1 MRRQDSNRRRP
12 SNDNRL
18 SNNAVGQRGMFGMQ
32 PGLLGHQSALMGGHG
47 GLIGQGGLL
56 GSQGALFGGQGG
68 LLGAQA
74 GFLAGQGGGIMGGT
88 GGLLRSQIGALES
101 MGISGQE
108 LLSNPNFLG
117 MLANRN
123 ASLLGSQ
130 LNGAGQGFG
139 ALQGFGGSQGDG
151 IASLLGD
158 PLGGK
163 DRSRGGDWMGS
174 AQNQA
179 GILGPPPDARRGVM
193 PLLSSDDAGLR
204 MGMGGKRS
212 FEDDGIQMTKRFQG
226 GSVGQLMSPSP
237 YQGSKQGTNSSRS
250 KDNTC
255 NICNWSYST
264 TYMVHCQSLDHKRRA
279 KLVNKGCLLCKTGK
293 FKNYP
298 EYVKHLDSSKHKQK
312 KEELNR
318 DLDAKKRLSEQV
330 KTGKQQ
336 EETAVKEKNTGN
348 KVKHEVNIEKD
359 YQDAAVEDVKMDD
372 VADGDCDSF
381 SKADTLVYDPNVSV
395 GQEHVISVTGYFC
408 KLCRKFYNNE
418 TMAKVTHCKAEAHF
432 EKYRDALR
440 LK

>member
-1 MRRQDSNRRRP
+1 
-12 SNDNRL
+12 
-18 SNNAVGQRGMFGMQ
+18 MFGMQ
-32 PGLLGHQSALMGGHG
+32 PGSLGHQSALMGGHS
-47 GLIGQGGLL
+47 GLMGHSSLLGNQGSLF
-56 GSQGALFGGQGG
+56 GSQGA

-74 GFLAGQGGGIMGGT
+74 GFLGGQGGGLMGGP
-88 GGLLRSQIGALES
+88 GALLRNQIGALES

-108 LLSNPNFLG
+108 LLSNPNLLG
-117 MLANRN
+117 MLTNRN
-123 ASLLGSQ
+123 VSNLMGSQ

-158 PLGGK
+158 PMGGK
-163 DRSRGGDWMGS
+163 DRIRAGDWMGS
-174 AQNQA
+174 SPNQA
-179 GILGPPPDARRGVM
+179 GILGPPPDTRRVM
-193 PLLSSDDAGLR
+193 PLFSADDASLR
-204 MGMGGKRS
+204 MGMGSKRS
-212 FEDDGIQMTKRFQG
+212 FEDDGNSMTKRFQG
-226 GSVGQLMSPSP
+226 GSVGQLMSSN
-237 YQGSKQGTNSSRS
+237 YQGSKQGNNPSRS
-250 KDNTC
+250 KDNIC

-264 TYMVHCQSLDHKRRA
+264 SYIVHCQTLDHKRRA

-312 KEELNR
+312 KEDLNR
-318 DLDAKKRLSEQV
+318 DLDAKKKLTEQQDR
-330 KTGKQQ
+330 TGIKQ
-336 EETAVKEKNTGN
+336 EETSATKDKIYGS
-348 KVKHEVNIEKD
+348 KLKQEVDTDKD
-359 YQDAAVEDVKMDD
+359 YQDTSTEDVKMMDD

-381 SKADTLVYDPNVSV
+381 SKADSLVYDSNVAV

-418 TMAKVTHCKAEAHF
+418 TMAKVTHCKAETHF

>member
-1 MRRQDSNRRRP
+1 MRRQDNNRRRP
-12 SNDNRL
+12 SNDNRF
-18 SNNAVGQRGMFGMQ
+18 SKNPGGQRGMFGMQ
-32 PGLLGHQSALMGGHG
+32 PGLLGQQSALMGV
-47 GLIGQGGLL
+47 QGGLMGQGSL
-56 GSQGALFGGQGG
+56 LGSHGSLFGSQGS

-74 GFLAGQGGGIMGGT
+74 GFLGGQGGGLMGGT
-88 GGLLRSQIGALES
+88 QGLLRNQIGALES

-108 LLSNPNFLG
+108 ILNNPNLLG
-117 MLANRN
+117 MLNRN
-123 ASLLGSQ
+123 VSSLLGSQ

-139 ALQGFGGSQGDG
+139 SLQGFGGNQGDG

-163 DRSRGGDWMGS
+163 DRMRAGDWMGS
-174 AQNQA
+174 SPNQA
-179 GILGPPPDARRGVM
+179 GILGPPPDTRRVM
-193 PLLSSDDAGLR
+193 PLLSGDDSSLR

-212 FEDDGIQMTKRFQG
+212 YEDDGIQMTKRFQSG
-226 GSVGQLMSPSP
+226 GVGQLMSPTS

-264 TYMVHCQSLDHKRRA
+264 TYMVHCQTLDHKRRA

-318 DLDAKKRLSEQV
+318 DLDAKKKLTEQG
-330 KTGKQQ
+330 KSGKQQ
-336 EETAVKEKNTGN
+336 EETSTAKEKSNGS
-348 KVKHEVNIEKD
+348 KVKQEVNIDKD
-359 YQDAAVEDVKMDD
+359 YQDTSVEDVKMDD

-381 SKADTLVYDPNVSV
+381 SKADSLVYDPNVAV